1 MQPSKPL
8 MSYTADDQRMQAIL
22 AQSRLL
28 GLLLNPWRRL
38 QQGLA
43 PAMRHSRSL
52 HLLPPV
58 SLLMSLLLI
67 FSLPFASSGQNGIL
81 MLAAAG
87 LTFVRLLLCPDEA
100 PRFGR
105 LFVWVGLFVAWGLV
119 ATGFSPFF
127 KLSLAGYAKTISY
140 FLAYL
145 ALLVNLRSV
154 RQVRLSLQVM
164 LLAAVIVSL
173 YGLYQW
179 HIKVPPLALWDDPTA
194 QYTLTRVYS
203 FLGNPNLLSG
213 YLLPT
218 FALSCFLLLALPR
231 LWHQLC
237 FAPLLVVQLL
247 CIYFTY
253 SRGAWIALA
262 AGAPL
267 GLLLWLR
274 IDGRHLLSRRQ
285 GKILLALGLLLA
297 LGGLIA
303 LFVLNPALSERVSSL
318 FSGREHSSNNFR
330 VNVWMSS
337 IAILRDYGWTGIGMG
352 NKVFQ
357 AVYTYYMA
365 SGFKALSTY
374 NVPLEVWVEM
384 GIVGLLLFMG
394 LLLAHARRVW
404 QALSDDQPASREARL
419 LLAGALLALWMLMV
433 HGMVDTVFYRPPV
446 QVMFWYALA
455 IISGVSHHVFSGGP
469 ASGAAAGGKISEQ
482 G

>member
-1 MQPSKPL
+1 MQSAL
-8 MSYTADDQRMQAIL
+8 QH
-22 AQSRLL
+22 SRVL
-28 GLLLNPWRRL
+28 GLALKPWQHL
-38 QQGLA
+38 QQALA
-43 PAMRHSRSL
+43 PAIRHSRSVTW
-52 HLLPPV
+52 LP
-58 SLLMSLLLI
+58 SLALLMTLLLI

-87 LTFVRLLLCPDEA
+87 LSFLRLLLCPQES
-100 PRFGR
+100 PPFGR
-105 LFVWVGLFVAWGLV
+105 LFVWVLLFVAWGLV
-119 ATGFSPFF
+119 ATGFSPFAR
-127 KLSLAGYAKTISY
+127 LSLMGYTKTISY

-145 ALLVNLRSV
+145 ALLVNLRSLKE
-154 RQVRLSLQVM
+154 VRLSLQVM

-179 HIKVPPLALWDDPTA
+179 HIKVPPLALWDDPAA

-203 FLGNPNLLSG
+203 FLGNPNLLAG

-218 FALSCFLLLALPR
+218 FALSAFLMLALPR
-231 LWHQLC
+231 LWHKLC
-237 FAPLLVVQLL
+237 FVPLLGVQLL

-274 IDGRHLLSRRQ
+274 VDGRHLLSRRQ
-285 GKILLALGLLLA
+285 GKILLALGVLLA

-365 SGFKALSTY
+365 TGFKALSTY

-384 GIVGLLLFMG
+384 GIVGLLLFVG

-404 QALSDDQPASREARL
+404 QALCDSQPHSREARL
-419 LLAGALLALWMLMV
+419 LLTGALLALWVLMV

-446 QVMFWYALA
+446 QVLFWYALA
-455 IISGVSHHVFSGGP
+455 IISGVSHHVFSGSP
-469 ASGAAAGGKISEQ
+469 ASGAATGGDLSEQ